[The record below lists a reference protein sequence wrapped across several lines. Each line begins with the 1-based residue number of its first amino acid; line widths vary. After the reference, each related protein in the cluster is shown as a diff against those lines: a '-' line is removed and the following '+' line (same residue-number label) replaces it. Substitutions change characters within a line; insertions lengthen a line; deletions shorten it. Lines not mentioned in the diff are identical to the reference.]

1 MRMDI
6 QKNMNMQDNI
16 SFLRIRPC
24 ENDNEIFLNSRKK
37 EGTSAFLIKNDLNF
51 SQINR
56 KGFQTISNKPSL
68 RSSMWLINDNNWDD
82 FQDIDSRRL
91 IYTYKDNKEKALEIL
106 TRVKPKIIEISNID
120 DMKFIN
126 IYKPNY
132 KHFISMYVDTIELAI
147 DAITNGVTDL
157 LLRDW
162 NTEQISDLQKRSTQN
177 IYERTV
183 LSPLLSINEAREL
196 LEKEEFTN
204 YLLCRDVR
212 GYIRKETEWYPGS
225 GKDIPQLL
233 NYVFNNEADY
243 KSKNFDRIFD
253 KLEDQENLNNQD
265 LTELFKTS
273 GKYINRIS
281 EFANELNLKVNGNK
295 VTFVKNRNINYTN
308 QCYYKCG
315 FCGFSKGPKSLDL
328 KEIPYSLE
336 PKEVVERTKEAYKS
350 GASEVCLQGGIHP
363 SYTGEFYIN
372 LVKEIKEEIPDIHIH
387 GFTPL
392 EIWQGAETVDKSIE
406 DYLVM
411 LKDAGLNTLPGTAAE
426 ILDDRI
432 RKHLCP
438 DKITSKQWAYVMEV
452 AHSLGIKSTATIM
465 FGHIDDIESW
475 ANHYSLIRELQ
486 SRSNG
491 FTEIVPLPFVHMG
504 SPIYL
509 QGKSMP
515 GPTWDE
521 ILLIHSLA
529 RIYFHNFIDNIQA
542 SWVKLGHDGALK
554 LLNAGV
560 NDLGGTLIN
569 ENISRASGASHG
581 QETTDIE
588 FIELIQKANKNP
600 YLRNTLYTK
609 LKKVENN
616 KLEKN
621 VIKI

>member
-1 MRMDI
+1 MDI
-6 QKNMNMQDNI
+6 QINTYMQNNI

-37 EGTSAFLIKNDLNF
+37 EGTSSFLVKKQLNF
-51 SQINR
+51 NEINK
-56 KGFQTISNKPSL
+56 KGFQTISNNSSYE
-68 RSSMWLINDNNWDD
+68 SSMWLLNDNNWKQ
-82 FQDIDSRRL
+82 FQDKDSKRL
-91 IYTYKDNKEKALEIL
+91 IYSYKGNKEIGLEVL
-106 TRVKPKIIEISNID
+106 TRLKPGTIQISNIED
-120 DMKFIN
+120 INFIN
-126 IYKPNY
+126 HYKPDY
-132 KHFISMYVDTIELAI
+132 KHLISMYVDTTE
-147 DAITNGVTDL
+147 DAIEAINNGINDL

-162 NTEQISDLQKRSTQN
+162 NTEQIKELQYISKQN
-177 IYERTV
+177 LYERTV
-183 LSPLLSINEAREL
+183 LSPLLSIDEARKL
-196 LEKEEFTN
+196 LDKGQFTN
-204 YLLCRDVR
+204 YLLSRDVR
-212 GYIRKETEWYPGS
+212 GYRRKETDWYPGS
-225 GKDIPQLL
+225 GKDIPKLF

-243 KSKNFDRIFD
+243 KSKNFDSIFQKLHDGEHIND
-253 KLEDQENLNNQD
+253 KD

-281 EFANELNLKVNGNK
+281 EFANNLNLKVNGNK

-336 PKEVVERTKEAYKS
+336 PKEVVNRAKEAYEN

-363 SYTGEFYIN
+363 NYTGEFYIN
-372 LVKEIKEEIPDIHIH
+372 LVKEIKEVIPDMHIH

-392 EIWQGAETVDKSIE
+392 EIWQGAETINKSVE
-406 DYLVM
+406 EYLVL
-411 LKDAGLNTLPGTAAE
+411 LKEVGLNTLPGTAAE

-432 RKHLCP
+432 RKYLCP

-475 ANHYSLIRELQ
+475 TNHYSLIRNLQ
-486 SRSNG
+486 ERTQG

-529 RIYFHNFIDNIQA
+529 RIYFHDYIDNIQA
-542 SWVKLGHDGALK
+542 SWVKLGHDGSLK
-554 LLNAGV
+554 LLEAGV

-581 QETTDIE
+581 QETTDLE
-588 FIELIQKANKNP
+588 FIDLIQKANKKP

-609 LKKVENN
+609 LKK
-616 KLEKN
+616 LEYKN
-621 VIKI
+621 LEEDAIKI

>member
-1 MRMDI
+1 MDI
-6 QKNMNMQDNI
+6 QKNMNMKNNI

-37 EGTSAFLIKNDLNF
+37 EGTSSFLIKKNLN
-51 SQINR
+51 IKEITR
-56 KGFQTISNKPSL
+56 KGFQTISTESSL
-68 RSSMWLINDNNWDD
+68 QSSMWLMNDNNWKQ
-82 FQDIDSRRL
+82 FQDIHSKRL
-91 IYTYKDNKEKALEIL
+91 IYRYKGNREIALEIL
-106 TRVKPKIIEISNID
+106 TRLNPNTIEISNTE

-126 IYKPNY
+126 LYRPDY
-132 KHFISMYVDTIELAI
+132 RHLISMYVDTKEEAI
-147 DAITNGVTDL
+147 HAIKNGVTDL

-162 NTEQISDLQKRSTQN
+162 NTEQIKELQMTSKHN
-177 IYERTV
+177 LYERTV

-196 LEKEEFTN
+196 LDKEEFTN
-204 YLLCRDVR
+204 FLLTRDVR
-212 GYIRKETEWYPGS
+212 GYRRKETDWYPGS
-225 GKDIPQLL
+225 GKDIPKLF
-233 NYVFNNEADY
+233 NFVFNNDSDY
-243 KSKNFDRIFD
+243 KSKNFDTIFK
-253 KLEDQENLNNQD
+253 KLENEENINDRDLN
-265 LTELFKTS
+265 ELFKTS

-281 EFANELNLKVNGNK
+281 EFANHLNFKVNGNK

-336 PKEVVERTKEAYKS
+336 PKEVVNRAKEAYDI

-363 SYTGEFYIN
+363 NYTGKFYIN
-372 LVKEIKEEIPDIHIH
+372 LVKEIKEVIPDMHIH

-392 EIWQGAETVDKSIE
+392 EIWQGAETINKTVE
-406 DYLVM
+406 EYLMM

-432 RKHLCP
+432 RKYLCP
-438 DKITSKQWAYVMEV
+438 DKITSKQWSYVMEV

-475 ANHYSLIRELQ
+475 TNHYSLIKNLQ
-486 SRSNG
+486 DRTKG

-521 ILLIHSLA
+521 VILIHSLA
-529 RIYFHNFIDNIQA
+529 RIYFHNYIDNIQA
-542 SWVKLGHDGALK
+542 SWVKLGHDGSLK

-581 QETTDIE
+581 QETTDLE
-588 FIELIQKANKNP
+588 FINLIQKADKEP
-600 YLRNTLYTK
+600 FLRNTLYTK
-609 LKKVENN
+609 LKRVDYKN
-616 KLEKN
+616 LEQDA
-621 VIKI
+621 IKI

>member
-1 MRMDI
+1 
-6 QKNMNMQDNI
+6 MNMQNNI

-37 EGTSAFLIKNDLNF
+37 EGTSSFLIKKNLN
-51 SQINR
+51 IKEITR
-56 KGFQTISNKPSL
+56 KGFQTISTKSSL
-68 RSSMWLINDNNWDD
+68 QSSMWLINDNNWKQ
-82 FQDIDSRRL
+82 FQDIHSKRL
-91 IYTYKDNKEKALEIL
+91 IYRYKGNREIALEIL
-106 TRVKPKIIEISNID
+106 TRLNPNTIEIANTE

-126 IYKPNY
+126 LYKPDNR
-132 KHFISMYVDTIELAI
+132 HLISMYVDTKEEAI
-147 DAITNGVTDL
+147 HAIKNGVTDL

-162 NTEQISDLQKRSTQN
+162 NTEQIKELQMTSKHN
-177 IYERTV
+177 LYERTV

-196 LEKEEFTN
+196 LDKEEFTN
-204 YLLCRDVR
+204 FLLARDVR
-212 GYIRKETEWYPGS
+212 GYRRKETDWYPGS
-225 GKDIPQLL
+225 GKDIPKLF
-233 NYVFNNEADY
+233 NFVFNNDADY
-243 KSKNFDRIFD
+243 KSKNFDIIFK
-253 KLEDQENLNNQD
+253 KLENEENINDRDLN
-265 LTELFKTS
+265 ELFKTS

-281 EFANELNLKVNGNK
+281 EFANHLNFKVNGNK

-336 PKEVVERTKEAYKS
+336 PKEVVNRAKEAYDT

-363 SYTGEFYIN
+363 NYTGKFYIN
-372 LVKEIKEEIPDIHIH
+372 LVKEIKEVIPDMHIH

-392 EIWQGAETVDKSIE
+392 EIWQGAETINKTVE
-406 DYLVM
+406 EYLMM

-432 RKHLCP
+432 RKYLCP
-438 DKITSKQWAYVMEV
+438 DKITSKQWSYVMEV

-475 ANHYSLIRELQ
+475 TNHYSLIKNLQ
-486 SRSNG
+486 DRTKG

-521 ILLIHSLA
+521 VVLIHSLA
-529 RIYFHNFIDNIQA
+529 RIYFHNYIDNIQA
-542 SWVKLGHDGALK
+542 SWVKLGHDGSLK

-581 QETTDIE
+581 QETTDLE
-588 FIELIQKANKNP
+588 FINLIQKADKEP
-600 YLRNTLYTK
+600 FLRNTLYTK
-609 LKKVENN
+609 LKKVDYKN
-616 KLEKN
+616 LEQDA
-621 VIKI
+621 IKI